1 MSRRPELQDAIR
13 RLTAETGAD
22 RVGLPVIALGWA
34 TVDTERG
41 AAELSDY
48 GPFEPGPDEAILGAR
63 SAVGPPG
70 SNDLRV
76 AIVEPNTEGRLAATL
91 ARHDEGPAVLWVA
104 GAPQGDL
111 RLSTA
116 ADGPFGRE
124 RLVLGGGL
132 GGRHLIVVEAPAGTI
147 ER

>member
-1 MSRRPELQDAIR
+1 MHRRPELEASIR
-13 RLTAETGAD
+13 RLSAETGAD
-22 RVGLPVIALGWA
+22 RLGLPVIALGWA

-48 GPFEPGPDEAILGAR
+48 GPFEPAAGEAILGAR
-63 SAVGPPG
+63 TVVGPPG
-70 SNDLRV
+70 PGNLRV

-104 GAPQGDL
+104 GAPQGDV
-111 RLSTA
+111 RLSTP

-124 RLVLGGGL
+124 RLVLGGRL
-132 GGRHLIVVEAPAGTI
+132 GGRHLIVAEAPAGTI

>member
-1 MSRRPELQDAIR
+1 MHRRPELEASIR
-13 RLTAETGAD
+13 RLSAETGAD
-22 RVGLPVIALGWA
+22 RLGLPVIALGWA

-48 GPFEPGPDEAILGAR
+48 GPFEPAAGEAILGAR
-63 SAVGPPG
+63 TVVGPPG
-70 SNDLRV
+70 PGNLRV
-76 AIVEPNTEGRLAATL
+76 AIVEPNTEGWLAATL

-104 GAPQGDL
+104 GAPQGDV
-111 RLSTA
+111 RLSTP

-124 RLVLGGGL
+124 RLVLGGRL